1 MLFYYNCSSPLISI
15 FHLDN
20 DECSLNTSE
29 CDPNANCSNTLGSYE
44 CVCRG
49 GFEGDGRNCTS
60 TYMLWI
66 YIEQLGLRAWTCYE
80 ELSWPWSILL
90 FGWHFVDHLF
100 LCLIF
105 FQSRNLDFFFNGI
118 DLNECDRNPCHSN
131 ATCTDTLGSYECQCK
146 PGFSR
151 NGVDCVSKYT
161 KMFKRRIIFM
171 SDNFSK
177 LSNLVNSNS
186 KNSQTNYSNFTER
199 FHLRYPWQISRL

>member
-1 MLFYYNCSSPLISI
+1 MSVYAVLDLKAMEETAQVRICCGYILNNWGWEPERATKSYLDRGQFCYLVDTLLTIFSYAWYFFKVVISI
-15 FHLDN
+15 FF
-20 DECSLNTSE
+20 S
-29 CDPNANCSNTLGSYE
+29 
-44 CVCRG
+44 
-49 GFEGDGRNCTS
+49 
-60 TYMLWI
+60 
-66 YIEQLGLRAWTCYE
+66 
-80 ELSWPWSILL
+80 
-90 FGWHFVDHLF
+90 
-100 LCLIF
+100 
-105 FQSRNLDFFFNGI
+105 NGI

-146 PGFSR
+146 PGFSG

-199 FHLRYPWQISRL
+199 FHLRYPWQIGRL